1 MTNHHT
7 IYYRRQ
13 EAAKYIQ
20 NKYGF
25 TCSQAWLASLASK
38 GGGPIFQ
45 KAGRVPLYC
54 QADLDAWAKSRLSKP
69 YRASGVLADES
80 EA

>member
-1 MTNHHT
+1 MNGSKT
-7 IYYRRQ
+7 YYRRP

-20 NKYGF
+20 EMYGF
-25 TCSQAWLASLASK
+25 SCSQAWLASLASK

-54 QADLDAWAKSRLSKP
+54 QSDLDAWARARMSKP
-69 YRASGVLADES
+69 YSASGVLADES

>member
-1 MTNHHT
+1 MNASKT
-7 IYYRRQ
+7 YYRRQ
-13 EAAKYIQ
+13 EAAHYIQ
-20 NKYGF
+20 DKYGF
-25 TCSQAWLASLASK
+25 SCSQAWLASLASK

-54 QADLDAWAKSRLSKP
+54 QADLDAWAKARLSKP